1 VKDFQSLILKS
12 GMQHLIQ
19 KNEPMFKK
27 SLIDVLSFKLN
38 ENINFLTLQTNKSL
52 LHSKYKSTELTENM
66 KLFIEFLESYDPK
79 TNTKLKLKNDSVIN
93 ITEQE
98 ITEIKSLFNQLSPK
112 NRQKMAE
119 TIFENKNSLDQHLE
133 FYGKTKVLIK

>member
-1 VKDFQSLILKS
+1 VKNFQSLILKS

-38 ENINFLTLQTNKSL
+38 ENINFLTMETNKKIL
-52 LHSKYKSTELTENM
+52 KSKFKNTELTENM
-66 KLFIEFLESYDPK
+66 KVFIEFLESYDPK

-93 ITEQE
+93 ITEKE
-98 ITEIKSLFNQLSPK
+98 IVEIKSLFNQLSPN

>member
-12 GMQHLIQ
+12 GMQYLIQ

>member
-1 VKDFQSLILKS
+1 MKDIQSLILKS

-38 ENINFLTLQTNKSL
+38 ENINFLTMETNKKIL
-52 LHSKYKSTELTENM
+52 KSKFKHTELTENM
-66 KLFIEFLESYDPK
+66 KVFIEFLESYDPK

-98 ITEIKSLFNQLSPK
+98 ITEIKSLFNQLSPN

>member
-1 VKDFQSLILKS
+1 
-12 GMQHLIQ
+12 MQHLIQ

-38 ENINFLTLQTNKSL
+38 ENINFLTLQTNKGL

-98 ITEIKSLFNQLSPK
+98 ITEIKSLFNQLSPN

>member
-1 VKDFQSLILKS
+1 
-12 GMQHLIQ
+12 MQHLIQ

-98 ITEIKSLFNQLSPK
+98 ITEIKSLFNQLSPN

>member
-1 VKDFQSLILKS
+1 
-12 GMQHLIQ
+12 MQHLIQ

-52 LHSKYKSTELTENM
+52 LYSKYKSTELTENI

-98 ITEIKSLFNQLSPK
+98 IAEIKSLFNQLSPN

>member
-1 VKDFQSLILKS
+1 MEEWKSLILS
-12 GMQHLIQ
+12 
-19 KNEPMFKK
+19 
-27 SLIDVLSFKLN
+27 V
-38 ENINFLTLQTNKSL
+38 FLKF
-52 LHSKYKSTELTENM
+52 
-66 KLFIEFLESYDPK
+66 FIEFLESYDPK

-98 ITEIKSLFNQLSPK
+98 ITEIKSLFNQLSPN

>member
-1 VKDFQSLILKS
+1 
-12 GMQHLIQ
+12 MQHLIQ

-66 KLFIEFLESYDPK
+66 KVFIEFLESYDPK

>member
-1 VKDFQSLILKS
+1 
-12 GMQHLIQ
+12 MQHLIQ

-52 LHSKYKSTELTENM
+52 LHSKYKSTELTENI
-66 KLFIEFLESYDPK
+66 KLFIEFLESYDPN

-98 ITEIKSLFNQLSPK
+98 ITEIKSLFNQLSPN

>member
-98 ITEIKSLFNQLSPK
+98 ITEIKSLFNQLSPN

>member
-93 ITEQE
+93 ITEKE
-98 ITEIKSLFNQLSPK
+98 IVEIKSLFNQLSPN

>member
-1 VKDFQSLILKS
+1 
-12 GMQHLIQ
+12 
-19 KNEPMFKK
+19 MFKK

-38 ENINFLTLQTNKSL
+38 EKINFLTIETNKKIL
-52 LHSKYKSTELTENM
+52 KSKFKDTELTENM
-66 KLFIEFLESYDPK
+66 KVFIEFLESYDPK

-98 ITEIKSLFNQLSPK
+98 ITEIKSLFNQLSPN

>member
-1 VKDFQSLILKS
+1 
-12 GMQHLIQ
+12 MQHLIQ

-38 ENINFLTLQTNKSL
+38 ENINFLTLQINKNL

-93 ITEQE
+93 ITEEE
-98 ITEIKSLFNQLSPK
+98 ITEIKSLFNQLSPN

>member
-1 VKDFQSLILKS
+1 MKDFQSLILKS
-12 GMQHLIQ
+12 GLQHLIQ

-38 ENINFLTLQTNKSL
+38 ENINFLTIQTNKHIL
-52 LHSKYKSTELTENM
+52 RSKYKSTELTENM

-93 ITEQE
+93 ITEEE
-98 ITEIKSLFNQLSPK
+98 IAEIKSLFNQLSPN

>member
-1 VKDFQSLILKS
+1 
-12 GMQHLIQ
+12 MQHLIQ

-79 TNTKLKLKNDSVIN
+79 TNTKLKLKNDSLIN

-98 ITEIKSLFNQLSPK
+98 ITEIKSLFNQLSPN

>member
-52 LHSKYKSTELTENM
+52 LYSKYKSTELTENI

-98 ITEIKSLFNQLSPK
+98 IAEIKSLFNQLSPN

>member
-1 VKDFQSLILKS
+1 
-12 GMQHLIQ
+12 MQHLIQ

>member
-1 VKDFQSLILKS
+1 
-12 GMQHLIQ
+12 MQHLIQ

-52 LHSKYKSTELTENM
+52 LHSKYKSTELTENI

-98 ITEIKSLFNQLSPK
+98 ITEIKSLFNQLSPN